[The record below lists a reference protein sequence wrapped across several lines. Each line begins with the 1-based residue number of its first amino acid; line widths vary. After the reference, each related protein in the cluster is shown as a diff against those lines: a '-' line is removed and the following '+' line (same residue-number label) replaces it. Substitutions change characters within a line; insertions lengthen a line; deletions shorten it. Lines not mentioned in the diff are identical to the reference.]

1 MVAASRKNPLSSA
14 VATTVNSANLVYY
27 PLLYNHVHVPV
38 SANITSLP
46 QPAPI
51 ILPQTTDHS
60 TDQVPFNI
68 TTSGSNSGNTGNL
81 DTTVWIVGSSIIKDE
96 FVSARSCPGGTC
108 LGLSP
113 LNVSIWWQGKQGMV
127 VRQIKGQIR
136 LMKKF
141 EDAPQ
146 FIILHVAG
154 NDLGYKK
161 VGFLRNNIKNIIR
174 WILIEL
180 YRYQIQQ

>member
-1 MVAASRKNPLSSA
+1 LQ
-14 VATTVNSANLVYY
+14 
-27 PLLYNHVHVPV
+27 
-38 SANITSLP
+38 NI
-46 QPAPI
+46 Q
-51 ILPQTTDHS
+51 
-60 TDQVPFNI
+60 
-68 TTSGSNSGNTGNL
+68 
-81 DTTVWIVGSSIIKDE
+81 KY
-96 FVSARSCPGGTC
+96 
-108 LGLSP
+108 
-113 LNVSIWWQGKQGMV
+113 VSIWWQGKQGMV

-161 VGFLRNNIKNIIR
+161 VVFLRNNIKNIIR

-180 YRYQIQQ
+180 PEYSKICHFQLV